1 MLEEV
6 EGVTGV
12 VDLMKSTGALLSGHF
27 ELASG
32 LHSGTY
38 IQCAKLLEHPQHA
51 AFIGSSLAKLIRV
64 KIGAEI
70 DLVVS
75 PALGGVIIGHEV
87 ARSLDCRHIFA
98 ERVGGEMTLRRGF
111 EITGGERVVVVE
123 DVTTTGGSIGEVL
136 RIVSQAGGNP
146 VGVAMIINRA
156 QVLRYEIPIVYLV
169 KGTIENYEPEQCPL
183 CEAGLP
189 LEKPGTKRTQT
200 EA

>member
-12 VDLMKSTGALLSGHF
+12 IDLMKSTGALLSGHF

-64 KIGAEI
+64 KIGAGI

-98 ERVGGEMTLRRGF
+98 ERVSGEMTLRRGF
-111 EITGGERVVVVE
+111 EVTGGERVVVVE

-146 VGVAMIINRA
+146 VGVAMIVNRA

-183 CEAGLP
+183 CEAGLL